1 MRTAAILFKG
11 YPGSTAGII
20 ANKLQQTINSRAE
33 GGAADTQLGAFAKIF
48 FFLHADP
55 IGNTG
60 NLPGSS
66 QCLLFIEICNIQVGC
81 PWKVKRDRT
90 VPQKK
95 SLWTEDGRSC
105 LVTNLPPKL
114 QKRTKR
120 ENVRQKSIHGKYE
133 KIVTRV

>member
-11 YPGSTAGII
+11 YPGSIAGII

-33 GGAADTQLGAFAKIF
+33 GRAADTQLGAFAKIF
-48 FFLHADP
+48 FFLHSDP

-105 LVTNLPPKL
+105 LVTDLPQNCKKEPRGKMSDKKASMGNTRKL
-114 QKRTKR
+114 
-120 ENVRQKSIHGKYE
+120 
-133 KIVTRV
+133 